1 MDRWYMA
8 ALVGYGSGG
17 GIRQRWWDMA
27 AVVVYGNNDEDG
39 VAVAWQTVTELETL
53 KD

>member
-1 MDRWYMA
+1 M
-8 ALVGYGSGG
+8 VYGSGG

-39 VAVAWQTVTELETL
+39 AAWRDKLGQNSKL
-53 KD
+53 